1 MAYHRLESVVDQHL
15 TQDMANYQLSR
26 SLVSVGY
33 YVNVETRS
41 SIAHSHP
48 YYELILV
55 RRGVCEYLSGG
66 ARFHLHPDELLFISP
81 STVHTMICPED
92 SESYERLILQINAD
106 FMTQVLELYRLDGSK
121 LPPLYILRAE
131 SVCRWGLRE
140 LVERINASAS
150 VTDSELREQLYRCQ
164 IGELMLTVKHIARA
178 SKSVVPNASS
188 TLVSGVTAYIQE
200 QYRDPELNVAGI
212 ARFLI
217 RVHSRGCLPVR
228 PGRKRVV
235 IGDCQ
240 SVSVSSQRLESQL
253 RRESLWREV
262 QECEIDLPLGKQVG
276 QLVGPKL
283 ADAEGNIRIGV
294 DEGREHGT
302 EFNALK
308 AGDEAE
314 SQGSPVEAR
323 VGRHGFLKSFG
334 IAEDLPGSPD
344 KFGTCFRQDGASGVP
359 VKQAHAQLFFQ
370 PRDLLGQCGLSDVT
384 DFRCLAEIPA
394 VCDIDHVIH
403 NGEIHVL
410 SPFRYRD
417 QDSEPA
423 NTISLRQQD
432 LTSDYFDCP
441 GSVKKVSLFVIPG
454 LTRDNWI
461 LRPADHKL

>member
-212 ARFLI
+212 AQHFY
-217 RVHSRGCLPVR
+217 
-228 PGRKRVV
+228 
-235 IGDCQ
+235 
-240 SVSVSSQRLESQL
+240 VS
-253 RRESLWREV
+253 
-262 QECEIDLPLGKQVG
+262 
-276 QLVGPKL
+276 
-283 ADAEGNIRIGV
+283 
-294 DEGREHGT
+294 REHLSRT
-302 EFNALK
+302 FKSYTSESISHYITDLRMQEFRYGLVTGKSVLSACM
-308 AGDEAE
+308 E
-314 SQGSPVEAR
+314 S
-323 VGRHGFLKSFG
+323 GFSDYSSFVKSFRKLYG
-334 IAEDLPGSPD
+334 ITPMEYREQLKNAMNRAPLTQTAE
-344 KFGTCFRQDGASGVP
+344 
-359 VKQAHAQLFFQ
+359 
-370 PRDLLGQCGLSDVT
+370 
-384 DFRCLAEIPA
+384 
-394 VCDIDHVIH
+394 
-403 NGEIHVL
+403 
-410 SPFRYRD
+410 
-417 QDSEPA
+417 
-423 NTISLRQQD
+423 
-432 LTSDYFDCP
+432 
-441 GSVKKVSLFVIPG
+441 
-454 LTRDNWI
+454 
-461 LRPADHKL
+461 